1 MIFLGADHGGFALK
15 ERIKQFLPQESE
27 DCGAIV
33 LDPDDDYP
41 TYAQT
46 VAVRVLQDAEN
57 NSGILVCR
65 SGGGMAIAANR
76 FAGIRAVECRTPEEA
91 RWARNDDHANVI
103 TLSAQWVD
111 PDQVETIV
119 KTFLETPYGKD
130 ERYNRRVQEIEK
142 NHAS

>member
-15 ERIKQFLPQESE
+15 EHIKQFLGKKIE
-27 DCGAIV
+27 DCGAFA

-41 TYAQT
+41 IYARA
-46 VAVRVLQDAEN
+46 VAVHVLQDVEN

-76 FAGIRAVECRTPEEA
+76 FTGIRAVECRTPEEA

-103 TLSAQWVD
+103 TLSAQRVD
-111 PDQVETIV
+111 PDQVETII
-119 KTFLETPYGKD
+119 KMFSETPYGKD

-142 NHAS
+142 NHA